1 MNSQERLLTAFRRG
15 TPDRVPVATWL
26 SLKLLDEIT
35 GQAPKQFLD
44 RVVEDPSSTIIKIQE
59 DLGLDPIVITFSEL
73 EDEVIDWPRRLF
85 QWQSEAFA
93 QWQVHIETG
102 NGDGDAPVIHRT
114 ITTPEGQLTS
124 EYRRER
130 YQKWTS
136 EYLIK
141 DERDLALLKYRPDPN
156 YLDLRGLKE
165 MVRKVGTRGLVLH
178 NFPGVWYEAC
188 TLRGLV
194 TVSMDIYDRPEWL
207 HRYLSELTDY
217 LLKLLARVLESGIK
231 VLLLDESWVGVGLS
245 KKVFNECILPYD
257 KQLVA
262 MAQQAGVLVD
272 YHNCG
277 RVTAILEPM
286 AETGADVLEPLTPK
300 SLNGDIQLADA
311 KQRVGDSLALYGGF
325 NERVLA
331 SDNLDDVRRE
341 VHRCIDEA
349 GEGGG
354 YAIRCAGQIFEANL
368 KNIEVMAEEVHRYGQ
383 Y

>member
-1 MNSQERLLTAFRRG
+1 MLTAFQRG
-15 TPDRVPVATWL
+15 IPDRVPVATWL

-44 RVVEDPSSTIIKIQE
+44 SFVDDPGNTIIKIQE

-85 QWQSEAFA
+85 RWQPEAFENWRIDTQITA
-93 QWQVHIETG
+93 K
-102 NGDGDAPVIHRT
+102 DGDAPTVRRT
-114 ITTPEGQLTS
+114 ITTPEGQLSS

-141 DERDLALLKYRPDPN
+141 DERDLELLKYRPDPK
-156 YLDLRGLKE
+156 YLDVSPLAE
-165 MVRKVGTRGLVLH
+165 MVQKVGTRGLVLH

-207 HRYLSELTDY
+207 HRYMAELTDY
-217 LLKLLARVLESGIK
+217 LLKLLNRVLESGIK

-245 KKVFNECILPYD
+245 KKVYNKFILPYD
-257 KQLVA
+257 QKLVA
-262 MAQQAGVLVD
+262 AAQQAGVLVD

-286 AETGADVLEPLTPK
+286 AETGANVLEPLTPK
-300 SLNGDIQLADA
+300 SLNGDIQLSDA
-311 KQRVGDSLALYGGF
+311 KQRVGNKIALYGGF

-331 SDNLDDVRRE
+331 KDNLDEVRQE

-349 GEGGG
+349 AEGGG
-354 YAIRCAGQIFEANL
+354 YAIRCAGQIFDAKL
-368 KNIEVMAEEVHRYGQ
+368 KNIEVMAEEVHKYGRY
-383 Y
+383 